1 MIPLWLI
8 CYGGLSISRKK
19 SLNRL
24 LPTKGLPVYLPA
36 PILFLARDSVPCVS
50 HNNRIQNMFYLFL
63 LITIFIAHYLPSQ
76 YFILFIYALKNQ
88 FFCSHVQFN
97 RFYRLI

>member
-8 CYGGLSISRKK
+8 CYGGLSISRNK

-63 LITIFIAHYLPSQ
+63 LITIFIAHYYDHSFPLRSKAPKEMKHSTSDAASRN
-76 YFILFIYALKNQ
+76 LLEYA
-88 FFCSHVQFN
+88 
-97 RFYRLI
+97 